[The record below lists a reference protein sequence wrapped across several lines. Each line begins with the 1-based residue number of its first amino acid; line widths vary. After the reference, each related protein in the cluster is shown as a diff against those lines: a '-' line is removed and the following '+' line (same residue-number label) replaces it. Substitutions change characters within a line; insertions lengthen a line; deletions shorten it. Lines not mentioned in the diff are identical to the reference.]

1 MCLMLAALP
10 EYPSVPD
17 SLAYQLTGLAVVFI
31 ALGGIWGLLEIS
43 GACFRRINAHHAGAA
58 EPVPELPPASQIAT
72 PSAGVAPLTHAL
84 VAASVHAFF
93 RGRAR
98 IVSVGETPPEH
109 VRVLIA
115 ATVHSLFHGRAR
127 IISVDKVQPDTS
139 WAREGRRDIFSSH
152 RVR

>member
-1 MCLMLAALP
+1 M
-10 EYPSVPD
+10 
-17 SLAYQLTGLAVVFI
+17 
-31 ALGGIWGLLEIS
+31 
-43 GACFRRINAHHAGAA
+43 
-58 EPVPELPPASQIAT
+58 
-72 PSAGVAPLTHAL
+72 APLTHAL